1 MLTGRKCLKGSGTS
15 VDEKHFWTALE
26 FRICGEFAGLPER
39 HRRYWWCDGFS
50 PQQYVLNGPTPCI
63 HGKAWICN
71 GQLQAVWDFT
81 LFLNR
86 PYASRSE
93 IGWASLLPPSGVTC
107 WVAIDEPGKRIQI
120 EPFAAVP
127 DLL

>member
-1 MLTGRKCLKGSGTS
+1 MSIGR
-15 VDEKHFWTALE
+15 LE
-26 FRICGEFAGLPER
+26 WRICGEFAGMPER

-50 PQQYVLNGPTPCI
+50 PEQYVLDGPMPCI

-86 PYASRSE
+86 PYASRDE
-93 IGWASLLPPSGVTC
+93 IDWAPLLPPSGVTC
-107 WVAIDEPGKRIQI
+107 WVAIDEADKRIQI
-120 EPFAAVP
+120 EPSAAVP